1 MNEKGNKRKQQQT
14 VFEKQKKK
22 GEAEVQDIL
31 TLKSGGEKVST
42 QFQEYE

>member
-1 MNEKGNKRKQQQT
+1 M

-22 GEAEVQDIL
+22 EEAEVQNIL

-42 QFQEYE
+42 